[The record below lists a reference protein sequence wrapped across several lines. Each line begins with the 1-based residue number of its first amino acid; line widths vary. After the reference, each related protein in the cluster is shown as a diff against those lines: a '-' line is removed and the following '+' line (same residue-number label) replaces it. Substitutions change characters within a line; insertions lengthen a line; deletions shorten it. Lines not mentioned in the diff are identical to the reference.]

1 MFEESKSLMEVKGE
15 GGHPAR
21 KRKKGRED
29 GPNIVISSSYK

>member
-1 MFEESKSLMEVKGE
+1 VFEESKGIMVGGG

-29 GPNIVISSSYK
+29 GPNIVISYSY